1 MQRNTEMA
9 LEIECLF
16 LIREKDRYLNIFGVR
31 FYTTNSKSIKSLLT
45 LLRIRIIISIRI
57 RNKEDF
63 Q

>member
-1 MQRNTEMA
+1 MQRNTEMT

-45 LLRIRIIISIRI
+45 LLRIR
-57 RNKEDF
+57 NKEDF